1 MGLLR
6 ETARGVVGLNFNV
19 VLMTIYLEIGYRA
32 ESAPLSIPPLFVTER
47 GAIQDL
53 AQFRPAGEE
62 MVHQFQEAAAM
73 IRFKEMD
80 HRMDNDI
87 LQALQRLFR
96 QFAVFLKSRILKEAE
111 AFAGLVDSS
120 FQSRKYFSG
129 VVMVP

>member
-1 MGLLR
+1 
-6 ETARGVVGLNFNV
+6 
-19 VLMTIYLEIGYRA
+19 
-32 ESAPLSIPPLFVTER
+32 LFVTER

-80 HRMDNDI
+80 HLMDYDI

-96 QFAVFLKSRILKEAE
+96 QFAVFPGVLLADIPRLGIAGGNDGAFSLKNRILKEAE